1 MALITLER
9 AKRRGLVGGKEVET
23 RLRLGAEMLLDRACL
38 GGGWNAGNAVVYG
51 VPLRPHIDARQSHW
65 PHSDSITRIR

>member
-9 AKRRGLVGGKEVET
+9 AKGQGLIRGSAVEK
-23 RLRLGAEMLLDRACL
+23 RLRLGAAMLLDRACP

-51 VPLRPHIDARQSHW
+51 VPLRPHIDA
-65 PHSDSITRIR
+65 T